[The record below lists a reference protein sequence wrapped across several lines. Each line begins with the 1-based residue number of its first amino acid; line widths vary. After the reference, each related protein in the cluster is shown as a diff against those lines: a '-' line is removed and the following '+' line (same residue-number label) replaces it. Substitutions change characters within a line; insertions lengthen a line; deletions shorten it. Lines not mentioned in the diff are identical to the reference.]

1 MDTNGC
7 GSVSDR
13 INFPERLMDIL
24 LKSRPDRRP
33 HRNADPLHPGR
44 IDRELASIEHLSR
57 LLDTRWQIP
66 GLGVRFGV
74 DAVAG
79 LVPVVGDLATGL
91 VSFYIVHRAS
101 ELGASRALVARMVA
115 NVVIDTVFGSV
126 PLLGSVFDVFFKANR
141 RNLRLLRNHLEKRK
155 SR

>member
-1 MDTNGC
+1 MPAGAF
-7 GSVSDR
+7 GGR
-13 INFPERLMDIL
+13 INFPERPMDLL
-24 LKSRPDRRP
+24 LKSQPASNRPRDGART
-33 HRNADPLHPGR
+33 HPSQ
-44 IDRELASIEHLSR
+44 IDRELASIEDLAR
-57 LLDTRWQIP
+57 LLDTRWEIP

-101 ELGASRALVARMVA
+101 ELGASRPLVARMVA

-141 RNLRLLRNHLEKRK
+141 RNLRLLRRHLEQR
-155 SR
+155 RVR